1 MESPWKVITAF
12 VGVFVAGSVFGGLL
26 TLRVIRQ
33 REVQTRMVQF
43 VPAPE
48 MTPNTP
54 ASSATVAAS
63 AGVTSPT
70 AVTPSSPS
78 GPVATGAPAAAP
90 TVTPPPVRPAVAQIQ
105 ALPASMVGQAPGLM
119 RRHVEKLDLTPEQK
133 ERVLLLIT
141 RAGKDLT
148 RQQQTNFR
156 ETGVILQH
164 LQEDVS
170 RELTPIQRT
179 RLDEMIERQRLA
191 VEQRQREEQEAYKK
205 FQADK
210 AERRAQKQAPKD
222 NPIKPKGKPPE
233 DGNN

>member
-1 MESPWKVITAF
+1 MERPWKVITAF

-26 TLRVIRQ
+26 TLRVVRQ

-43 VPAPE
+43 VAPGPETAPVAGNAVASTPAAGPATASGTTA
-48 MTPNTP
+48 TPVAATTP
-54 ASSATVAAS
+54 ASTPS
-63 AGVTSPT
+63 
-70 AVTPSSPS
+70 VTPA
-78 GPVATGAPAAAP
+78 V
-90 TVTPPPVRPAVAQIQ
+90 VRPAVAQIQ
-105 ALPASMVGQAPGLM
+105 ALPASMIGQAPGLM
-119 RRHVEKLDLTPEQK
+119 RRHIDKLDLTPEQK
-133 ERVLLLIT
+133 ERVLLLIN

-179 RLDEMIERQRLA
+179 RLDEMIERQRLMA
-191 VEQRQREEQEAYKK
+191 EQRAREDQETLKK
-205 FQADK
+205 AQLEK
-210 AERRAQKQAPKD
+210 AERRALKQAPKD
-222 NPIKPKGKPPE
+222 TVKPKGKPPE

>member
-48 MTPNTP
+48 TTSTAPTTPATTP
-54 ASSATVAAS
+54 ASGGATS
-63 AGVTSPT
+63 STST
-70 AVTPSSPS
+70 GTTPVST
-78 GPVATGAPAAAP
+78 GTPVATTTPV
-90 TVTPPPVRPAVAQIQ
+90 TTPPASRPAVAQVQ
-105 ALPASMVGQAPGLM
+105 ALPANMVGQAPGLM

-133 ERVLLLIT
+133 ERVLGLIS

-164 LQEDVS
+164 LQEDVT
-170 RELTPIQRT
+170 RELNPIQRT

-191 VEQRQREEQEAYKK
+191 VEAREREQQEAWKK

-210 AERRAQKQAPKD
+210 QEKRAMKQLPKD
-222 NPIKPKGKPPE
+222 NISKPAKGKPPE